1 MDMDET
7 FINNL
12 NKNKFDNEEFKNGF
26 RAGAEYKDQ
35 MEKRIRDL
43 ESVLLELIGY
53 EDEWLLTKAGLN
65 KRTRSVL
72 VDMIIDQRNLLRTL
86 YNKLDEET
94 KKKLKSEIEMCIWP
108 GDKEQ

>member
-26 RAGAEYKDQ
+26 SAGAEYKDQ

-43 ESVLLELIGY
+43 ESVLLGFIGY

-65 KRTRSVL
+65 KRTKSVL
-72 VDMIIDQRNLLRTL
+72 VNMIIDQRNLTRAL
-86 YNKLDEET
+86 YKKLDEET

-108 GDKEQ
+108 GESEQ

>member
-1 MDMDET
+1 MTEQEMYDQ
-7 FINNL
+7 INIQ
-12 NKNKFDNEEFKNGF
+12 NKESKDFKRGF

-43 ESVLLELIGY
+43 ESVLLEFIGY
-53 EDEWLLTKAGLN
+53 EDEWLMTKAGLN

-72 VDMIIDQRNLLRTL
+72 VDMIIDQRYLLRTL

-108 GDKEQ
+108 GDKE

>member
-1 MDMDET
+1 MTEEEL
-7 FINNL
+7 INL
-12 NKNKFDNEEFKNGF
+12 VNKQNKESADFKRGF
-26 RAGAEYKDQ
+26 RAGTEYKDQ

-43 ESVLLELIGY
+43 ESVLLEFIGY

-94 KKKLKSEIEMCIWP
+94 KKKFKSEIEMCIWP